1 MGDIYHNI
9 ITSEINDL
17 VRQQIR
23 ITEGQGWRLF
33 SQFMAIISEGLG
45 VLSDLFVQNSSKQIC
60 FHREHSH
67 LVTVTNIHMSILH
80 KDGISCE
87 SSQFKTLRDQ
97 VLLSSFMDAKRCSFL
112 HSCKGA
118 ATFHLF
124 F

>member
-45 VLSDLFVQNSSKQIC
+45 VLSDLFVQNSSKDRFVFTENIPIWLLLRISTC
-60 FHREHSH
+60 PYCIKMAF
-67 LVTVTNIHMSILH
+67 LVRVLN
-80 KDGISCE
+80 
-87 SSQFKTLRDQ
+87 LRPYEI
-97 VLLSSFMDAKRCSFL
+97 R
-112 HSCKGA
+112 
-118 ATFHLF
+118 F